1 MKIELKKG
9 GADQSLESAKGQE
22 NIVLGFCLVLLL
34 DLLNDNHFMNKTQTP
49 PFSSLSLSLSKT
61 QTLGFHY
68 SGDLTKVRF
77 LIFFSVGFTA

>member
-22 NIVLGFCLVLLL
+22 TIVLGFCLVLLL

-49 PFSSLSLSLSKT
+49 PFSSLSLSKT

>member
-49 PFSSLSLSLSKT
+49 PFSSLSLFLSLSLKPKPSAFT
-61 QTLGFHY
+61 TLE
-68 SGDLTKVRF
+68 
-77 LIFFSVGFTA
+77 I